1 MLAGP
6 CSRPGQDPNAKLT
19 RAIEP
24 VARLGS
30 EGFWVRDYV
39 GEVSKVRVGRPL
51 GTRRFSP
58 VRGLAR

>member
-1 MLAGP
+1 MGP

-24 VARLGS
+24 IARLGS
-30 EGFWVRDYV
+30 EGFWMRGYG
-39 GEVSKVRVGRPL
+39 GEVRVGRSL
-51 GTRRFSP
+51 GTRWFRWFSP